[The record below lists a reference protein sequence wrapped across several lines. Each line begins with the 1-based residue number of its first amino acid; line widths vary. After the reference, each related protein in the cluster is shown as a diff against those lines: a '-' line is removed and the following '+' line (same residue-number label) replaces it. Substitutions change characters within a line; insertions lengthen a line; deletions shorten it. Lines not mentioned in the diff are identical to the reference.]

1 MAAGYELVELNGK
14 TLRIKWD
21 PLTRSPLIIKSR
33 NAALLKVENI
43 TAVSKKDIEKLGGLL
58 VARYKEL
65 FRIEPA
71 QLQLKAAEK
80 VGDTWYVSY
89 WQTFQGIIIYESSL
103 GFYIDPEGAI
113 KSVGAVIYP
122 QVEIPDSNKIS
133 RKRAL
138 EIAKRQVEDYQELGY
153 RLLAESLL
161 IYSKRK
167 SADVHYYRVYAFNF
181 FPEKATDPASVVGG
195 WAIFVD
201 TQTGKV
207 VLKQT
212 LFKPLG
218 CCLPEPGE

>member
-21 PLTRSPLIIKSR
+21 PLTRSPLIIKSK
-33 NAALLKVENI
+33 NAALLRVENI
-43 TAVSKKDIEKLGGLL
+43 SAVSKKDIEKLGGLL
-58 VARYKEL
+58 VGRYKEL
-65 FRIEPA
+65 FKIRPA

-89 WQTFQGIIIYESSL
+89 WQTLQGIIIYESSL

-122 QVEIPDSNKIS
+122 QVEIPESNKIS

-138 EIAKRQVEDYQELGY
+138 EIAKRQVEDYQKLSY
-153 RLLAESLL
+153 RLLAESVL

-167 SADVHYYRVYAFNF
+167 SAAVHYHRVYVFNF
-181 FPEKATDPASVVGG
+181 FPEEATDPASVVGG